1 MYRIGVGSFVS
12 NDRQKNAIGNILTSG
27 RISYGGHCKLFEQSF
42 ATFHDRKFGILSN
55 SGTSSLQVA
64 LQTLKEIHG
73 WEDGDEVIVPAATFV
88 ATINIVY
95 HNRMTPVLADVQ
107 PGTWAIDPNRI
118 EDAITPKTRCIIP
131 VHPFGQPA
139 DMKAIQFLAWRH
151 GLKTIEDSCECV
163 GAMHEG
169 YSVGSWSDI
178 SCFSF
183 YVAHIITTGVG
194 GMSCTSNPDY
204 ASYMRSLVNHGR
216 DNNYISMDDSDPDRL
231 KEVIGKRFSF
241 PRIGHS
247 FRIIEFEAALG
258 LEQLDRI
265 DSIITKRGALA
276 SFLRD
281 KLHGHIDTLESR
293 PATTNSWM
301 MFPMI
306 AQGDKKEL
314 CEHLEKNGIE
324 TRDCLPLTNQPAYDF
339 DEDAYPF
346 AKLLNENG
354 FYVGCHQDLD
364 FDDMRYIATIIKE
377 F

>member
-1 MYRIGVGSFVS
+1 MYQVGVGSFTS
-12 NDRQKNAIGNILTSG
+12 NDKQQKMIADILESG
-27 RISYGGHCKLFEQSF
+27 RISYGPYCKDFEKSF
-42 ATFHDRKFGILSN
+42 ASLHDRKFGILSN
-55 SGTSSLQVA
+55 SGTSSLHVA
-64 LQTLKEIHG
+64 LQTLKELHG

-95 HNRMTPVLADVQ
+95 HNRMTPVLADIE

-118 EDAITPKTRCIIP
+118 RDAITPRTRCIIP

-139 DMKAIQFLAWRH
+139 NMRVIQFLAWRH
-151 GLKTIEDSCECV
+151 GLKIIEDSCECV

-194 GMSCTSNPDY
+194 GMSCTNNPDY
-204 ASYMRSLVNHGR
+204 ASHMRSLVNHGR
-216 DNNYISMDDSDPDRL
+216 DNVYISMDDSDPDRL

-247 FRIIEFEAALG
+247 FRITELEAALG
-258 LEQLDRI
+258 LEQLARIASILDR
-265 DSIITKRGALA
+265 RELLA
-276 SFLRD
+276 NFLKD
-281 KLHGHIDTLESR
+281 KLYGYIDTLATR

-301 MFPMI
+301 MFPII
-306 AQGDKKEL
+306 AQGNKKEL
-314 CEHLEKNGIE
+314 CEYLEKNGIE

-339 DEDAYPF
+339 NEDAYPF

-354 FYVGCHQDLD
+354 FYVGCHQDLS
-364 FDDMRYIATIIKE
+364 FDDMRYIAAIIKE